1 MAGQT
6 TLQFAPTRIWKMTL
20 HRKFATLVSLAS
32 QQKRALEMRSL
43 LGKPKLLD
51 LTISTFGCCRQDS
64 LSEIARTTG
73 IRDGLTYPHNTK
85 EIIQAIQYCQG
96 SSDFPGFAFRN
107 FQLGAKLASQARL
120 RKWFDA
126 TDLFVVEISSRNVF
140 ESEGVV
146 LHHVALEERQH
157 IPTRLEHQVPIPTKR
172 IQSDQEISDDIEQIV
187 SLLGGPAKVLLV
199 THFSTYQGARSEL
212 AAFIEATAQR
222 LGVECFNP
230 SSLLGQWTPEEL
242 FLSENVLAHYTPKG
256 HQIAGNRYRRH
267 LQAIQLRHTGDVK
280 AWVQVVDDSSEKV
293 EKYGMHGFGDIA
305 LGAAFL
311 FQLSRRHGRILELDW
326 NKSHLNSVIASRTW
340 MKGDNFENG
349 PVRYIFHDSNLKE
362 FAKFTRVFTNIRPVF
377 PLDTE
382 VKDFLREQFFT
393 FDSEVTETT
402 QQMLKSLKISPGNF
416 IAVHV
421 RLGDNAAFAS
431 STDPIDYSSLLRRL
445 KEFAMNAEVP
455 LLILSDSKAFKD
467 ACKDAGLN
475 VSASLPAH
483 IGRSA
488 QRHNSAHPAIG
499 ALVDLQVLSQAKSI
513 VQFSTYGWGSSF
525 SRLAAETFDLD
536 CSTYPISLS
545 RSSVQLG

>member
-1 MAGQT
+1 
-6 TLQFAPTRIWKMTL
+6 MTL

-32 QQKRALEMRSL
+32 QQKRALEMRAL

-230 SSLLGQWTPEEL
+230 SSLLAQWTSEDL
-242 FLSENVLAHYTPKG
+242 FVSENVLAHYTPKG

-267 LQAIQLRHTGDVK
+267 IQAIQLMHGKKTK
-280 AWVQVVDDSSEKV
+280 AWVQVIDDTSEKT
-293 EKYGMHGFGDIA
+293 EKFGTHGFGDIA

-311 FQLSRRHGRILELDW
+311 FQLARRHGRILSLDW
-326 NKSHLNSVIASRTW
+326 TKSNLKTVITSKTW
-340 MKGDNFENG
+340 MENKNIEND
-349 PVRYIFHDSNLKE
+349 PVRYIFHDSRLKE
-362 FAKFTRVFTNIRPVF
+362 FFKSSRVFTNVRPVL

-382 VKDFLREQFFT
+382 VKDFLREQFFS
-393 FDSEVTETT
+393 FDERVTKITRS
-402 QQMLKSLKISPGNF
+402 MLMSLNLLPGSF

-421 RLGDNAAFAS
+421 RLGDSAAFTPGS
-431 STDPIDYSSLLRRL
+431 SPLDFSILIERL
-445 KEFAMNAEVP
+445 KTIASDAEMP
-455 LLILSDSKAFKD
+455 LLILSDSKTFKES
-467 ACKDAGLN
+467 CVNAGLM
-475 VSASLPAH
+475 VSTSLPEH
-483 IGRSA
+483 VGRSI
-488 QRHNSAHPAIG
+488 QRDTAALAPIG
-499 ALVDLQVLSQAKSI
+499 VLVDLQLLSQAKEI
-513 VQFSTYGWGSSF
+513 LQFSSYGWGSSF
-525 SRLAAETFDLD
+525 SRLASVTFDIE
-536 CSTYPISLS
+536 CSS
-545 RSSVQLG
+545 QLFSFAGNSIHLGPAA